1 MYCLELAL
9 GIIIYSL
16 LFDDAGIGST
26 GTDSLANTATN
37 TTQVLQL
44 LYCIIQHAISTVLF
58 IAKFNDCTIH
68 PISVHIIFYPII
80 IIIQRKI
87 IFRRSFF
94 LSSPCHYMRTWICI
108 LDAPGCYERT
118 ARVERKSTL

>member
-9 GIIIYSL
+9 DIIIYSL

-37 TTQVLQL
+37 ITQVLQ
-44 LYCIIQHAISTVLF
+44 YCIIQHAISTMLF

-68 PISVHIIFYPII
+68 SISVHIYLLFYPII
-80 IIIQRKI
+80 IIIQ
-87 IFRRSFF
+87 
-94 LSSPCHYMRTWICI
+94 
-108 LDAPGCYERT
+108 
-118 ARVERKSTL
+118 